1 MESVEA
7 SGKSIEDAILQA
19 LVRLGR
25 TRDEV
30 EITVL
35 QEPVRGTRQT
45 PAREARVRVF
55 VKQNRGSRG
64 AVVSPDMA
72 EALLNEEEEA
82 AEAGPYVPTEFT
94 GEYEEDDYAAVDLST
109 TAPLKDVLPE
119 DASIEEVGLAALRL
133 LLAHM
138 GIRANIEVVEPED
151 EAEEEESPIIF
162 NIRSGDPGLLGLLIG
177 KRGETLASI
186 QLLVNLIVA
195 KQTGVHERIIV
206 DAEHY
211 RARREDNLRMMAQRI
226 AQQVRRSGHPV
237 MLEAMPP
244 AERRIV
250 HIALKDSDDISTEST
265 GEGDQRRVVVSL
277 RPAVRS

>member
-1 MESVEA
+1 VEA

-30 EITVL
+30 DVTVL
-35 QEPVRGTRQT
+35 QEPVRGSRHGS
-45 PAREARVRVF
+45 AREARVRVALKP
-55 VKQNRGSRG
+55 VRGARG

-72 EALLNEEEEA
+72 GALLNEEEAEEP
-82 AEAGPYVPTEFT
+82 AEAGSYVPAEQA
-94 GEYEEDDYAAVDLST
+94 GEYEEEDYAAVDLT
-109 TAPLKDVLPE
+109 TTGPLKDILPE
-119 DASIEEVGLAALRL
+119 DASIEEVALAALRL

-151 EAEEEESPIIF
+151 ETEEDEAPIVF
-162 NIRSGDPGLLGLLIG
+162 NIRSGDPGMLGLLIG
-177 KRGETLASI
+177 KRGETLASL
-186 QLLVNLIVA
+186 QLIVNLIVA

-211 RARREDNLRMMAQRI
+211 RERREDNLRAMAQRI
-226 AQQVRRSGHPV
+226 AQQVRRSGRSV

-244 AERRIV
+244 NERRIV

-277 RPAVRS
+277 KPGVRS